1 MSISSVTYYYRAVH
15 IWGETSSTSLLAST
29 FTTAGLANTAISN
42 ELSTNSKYAHRINGK
57 AHTPQVLNRAKNI
70 KYNSAI
76 KATGVLGKV
85 LPAVSVF
92 ATGYDAWE
100 NGLQPHHFADVGLTA
115 AFAIGS
121 CFCPVIALAGAVYA
135 ATDIVISLTT
145 DKSITER
152 LDDF

>member
-1 MSISSVTYYYRAVH
+1 MSITSVTYYYRAAQ

-57 AHTPQVLNRAKNI
+57 ARTPQVLNRAKNI

-76 KATGVLGKV
+76 KATGALGKV
-85 LPAVSVF
+85 LPAISLALSF
-92 ATGYDAWE
+92 KDGYI
-100 NGLQPHHFADVGLTA
+100 NGWQPHHFADMGHTA

-121 CFCPVIALAGAVYA
+121 CFCPVIALVGVAYA
-135 ATDIVISLTT
+135 ATDLTISLAT

-152 LDDF
+152 LDY